1 MLQDIIDQL
10 INDPSVRFCAIL
22 FAVVIVF
29 AILRRIVAANKKGV
43 IYYVFCIVE
52 LGVAAVFVYNVAPIL
67 QEYVPTFIDQV
78 SIH

>member
-1 MLQDIIDQL
+1 MLQEIIDQL
-10 INDPSVRFCAIL
+10 INDPSIRFCAII
-22 FAVVIVF
+22 FCVVILF

-43 IYYVFCIVE
+43 IYYAFCFAE
-52 LGVAAVFVYNVAPIL
+52 LAAAAVFVYYVAPIL